1 MNVYKI
7 PHTNL
12 KVSRIAY
19 GCMGIGGRW
28 NSEPMTAFNPPA
40 DASEPVRRTAEL
52 VARLAQEKDTSLE
65 AIVLAW
71 LLRHPAGIQPIVGT
85 TKPERVAASC
95 LADNVELSREEW
107 YQLFSAARGAPLS

>member
-7 PHTNL
+7 PHTDL

-19 GCMGIGGRW
+19 GCMGIG
-28 NSEPMTAFNPPA
+28 STLFNPPA
-40 DASEPVRRTAEL
+40 DASEAVRRTAEL
-52 VARLAQEKDTSLE
+52 VARLAQEEDTSLE

-85 TKPERVAASC
+85 TQPERVAASC

>member
-7 PHTNL
+7 PHTDL

-28 NSEPMTAFNPPA
+28 N
-40 DASEPVRRTAEL
+40 
-52 VARLAQEKDTSLE
+52 
-65 AIVLAW
+65 IVLTW